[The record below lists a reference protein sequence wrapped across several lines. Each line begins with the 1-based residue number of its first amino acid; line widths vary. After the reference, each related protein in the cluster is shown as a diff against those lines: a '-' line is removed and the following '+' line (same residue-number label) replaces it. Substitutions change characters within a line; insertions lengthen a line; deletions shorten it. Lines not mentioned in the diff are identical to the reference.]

1 MIPLHHVTP
10 AKYLNRDNSRN
21 DASDEEADEE
31 ADEEDGKGKATFLIL
46 PSIFLRIIPK
56 LV

>member
-1 MIPLHHVTP
+1 MVPLHHVTP
-10 AKYLNRDNSRN
+10 AKYLNRDNSRK

-31 ADEEDGKGKATFLIL
+31 GGKDKATFLIL